1 MAATA
6 TRKTTSADSP
16 EVYEAESYEPRQAVG
31 YLVNRLREEMGAS
44 LERRFAAHPKLAGL
58 ELSWPQF
65 RIIATI
71 ATEPEAK
78 SASSLCRTVSYDAGA
93 MTRMVDRLESKGLV
107 RRERCPNDRRLVYL
121 ELTEAGRTVWPIM
134 MEITRQA
141 LNGLLR
147 GFTKAEARQL
157 EGFLRRMLE
166 NV

>member
-1 MAATA
+1 MVATA
-6 TRKTTSADSP
+6 NRKTSIAAPS
-16 EVYEAESYEPRQAVG
+16 EVYEADSYEPREAVG

-44 LERRFAAHPKLAGL
+44 LERRFAAHPQLASL

-71 ATEPEAK
+71 AVDAEAK
-78 SASSLCRTVSYDAGA
+78 SASSLCKSVSYDAGA
-93 MTRMVDRLESKGLV
+93 MTRMVDRLESKGLI

-121 ELTEAGRTVWPIM
+121 ELTEAGRAVWPVM

-141 LNGLLR
+141 LNSLLR
-147 GFTKAEARQL
+147 GFSKAEARQL

>member
-1 MAATA
+1 MVPSAQ
-6 TRKTTSADSP
+6 RKTSSVPAA
-16 EVYEAESYEPRQAVG
+16 EVYEAASYEPRKAVG
-31 YLVNRLREEMGAS
+31 YLVNRLREEMGAA
-44 LERRFAAHPKLAGL
+44 LERRFAAHPQLAPL

-71 ATEPEAK
+71 ATDSEAK
-78 SASSLCRTVSYDAGA
+78 SASSLCKSVSYDAGA

-107 RRERCPNDRRLVYL
+107 RRERCPNDRRLQYL
-121 ELTEAGRTVWPIM
+121 VLTEAGRAVWPIM

-141 LNGLLR
+141 LNSLLR

>member
-1 MAATA
+1 MVAAA
-6 TRKTTSADSP
+6 HRKASEPALS
-16 EVYEAESYEPRQAVG
+16 EVYDAESYEPRKAVG

-44 LERRFAAHPKLAGL
+44 LERRFAAHPELAAL

-71 ATEPEAK
+71 AVDSEAK
-78 SASSLCRTVSYDAGA
+78 SASSLCKSVSYDAGA
-93 MTRMVDRLESKGLV
+93 MTRMVDRLESKGLI

-121 ELTEAGRTVWPIM
+121 ELTESGRAVWPIM

-147 GFTKAEARQL
+147 GFTKTEARQL

>member
-1 MAATA
+1 MVATA
-6 TRKTTSADSP
+6 ERKTSGTAPS
-16 EVYEAESYEPRQAVG
+16 EVYDAESYEPRKAVG

-44 LERRFAAHPKLAGL
+44 LERRFAEHPELAGL

-65 RIIATI
+65 RIIASI
-71 ATEPEAK
+71 AVDSEAK
-78 SASSLCRTVSYDAGA
+78 SASSLCKSVSYDAGA
-93 MTRMVDRLESKGLV
+93 MTRMVDRLESKGLI

-121 ELTEAGRTVWPIM
+121 ELTEAGHAVWPIM

-141 LNGLLR
+141 LNGLLH
-147 GFTKAEARQL
+147 GFTKSEARQL

>member
-1 MAATA
+1 MASSAN
-6 TRKTTSADSP
+6 RKASDAPLS
-16 EVYEAESYEPRQAVG
+16 EVYEAESYEPRKAVG

-44 LERRFAAHPKLAGL
+44 LERRFAAHPELAAL

-71 ATEPEAK
+71 AVDSEAK
-78 SASSLCRTVSYDAGA
+78 SASSLCKSVSYDAGA
-93 MTRMVDRLESKGLV
+93 MTRMVDRLESKGLI

-121 ELTEAGRTVWPIM
+121 ELTEAGRSVWPIM